1 VSEHWSRSRGLRTLP
16 AVSTTEQIRPI
27 KDVWL
32 RPRRVFRELATQPIG
47 AKDYLLAAAQ
57 GTATAVMVYRTQLSG
72 SGFTAAE
79 ILGSACIF
87 GPLGGVLSMY
97 IFAAIYGRL
106 GKRAGAKSARNQVF
120 HVLAYGGIPVAASLL
135 LWIFTALLVG
145 ESAIIEKPG
154 AEVDGFVGFVLH
166 AQLAAYLLLL
176 FWSVVLQ
183 VMGFSETL
191 RLATRKAFAIWV
203 LGQLIW
209 LLALFFLSI
218 LIGLLFPGLVPPTPN

>member
-1 VSEHWSRSRGLRTLP
+1 M
-16 AVSTTEQIRPI
+16 STSEQIRPVR
-27 KDVWL
+27 DVWL
-32 RPRRVFRELATQPIG
+32 RPRRVFRELAAQPVG
-47 AKDYLLAAAQ
+47 VTDYLLAAAQ

-79 ILGSACIF
+79 VLGSACIF

-97 IFAAIYGRL
+97 IFAAIYRRL
-106 GKRAGAKSARNQVF
+106 GQRAGGKSARNQVF

-145 ESAIIEKPG
+145 DAAIIEKPA
-154 AEVDGFVGFVLH
+154 AEMDGFVGFVLS

-176 FWSVVLQ
+176 FWSIVLQ

-191 RLATRKAFAIWV
+191 GLTTRKAFAIWV
-203 LGQLIW
+203 LGQLLW
-209 LLALFFLSI
+209 LLAALFLSV
-218 LIGLLFPGLVPPTPN
+218 LIAILFPGLIPPAPH

>member
-1 VSEHWSRSRGLRTLP
+1 
-16 AVSTTEQIRPI
+16 
-27 KDVWL
+27 
-32 RPRRVFRELATQPIG
+32 
-47 AKDYLLAAAQ
+47 
-57 GTATAVMVYRTQLSG
+57 
-72 SGFTAAE
+72 
-79 ILGSACIF
+79 
-87 GPLGGVLSMY
+87 
-97 IFAAIYGRL
+97 
-106 GKRAGAKSARNQVF
+106 
-120 HVLAYGGIPVAASLL
+120 
-135 LWIFTALLVG
+135 
-145 ESAIIEKPG
+145 
-154 AEVDGFVGFVLH
+154 VDGFVGFVLH